1 MREISAWSIRNP
13 VPTIVLF
20 LFLMLAGAVAFTKL
34 RINNMPDV
42 DIPTVT
48 VSVSWSGAAPTE
60 METQITRLIEDSVA
74 GLGNV
79 DHIRSTVSEG
89 SSSTSVEFAIG
100 TDIDR
105 ATDDVRNAVSSVR
118 ANLPQDVLE
127 PTVRRIDN
135 TGQPILTF
143 VVDAPSMQPDDLSW
157 FIDNDVAKSVLS
169 VNGVSKIVRSGG
181 VDREIRIRLD
191 PDRLMALGITAS
203 EVSERLKNENVNQ
216 PGGRTTLGSAEQAIR
231 TIGSV
236 TEIEQLAEMR
246 LSLSDGRS
254 VMLSD
259 LGVVESSWAEPRQ
272 RARLDGKEVI
282 GFSVY
287 RSVGTGEV
295 KVAQGVRSRIAAFAA
310 AHPEVSIREVTSSTA
325 WVLEGYDAALEALL
339 IGALLSVVVVWAFLR
354 DTRATLISSFALPM
368 SLIPTFAVMY
378 ALNQSLNN
386 ISLLGIALVVGIL
399 VDDAIVEIE
408 NIVRHMR
415 QSGKST
421 YESALEAADEIGLA
435 VAATTF
441 SIIAVFMPVGFMP
454 GIPGQIFKAFA
465 IAVCTSVFFSLIV
478 ARMLTPLMGAYLMRS
493 HGKEPDEPAWV
504 SRYIPILKWTLRHR
518 WITIF
523 AGIAFFA
530 TSLSLLR
537 YLPSDFMPAT
547 DRGRSMLAIELAPGA
562 TLAETDAATQ
572 KAVALLRKRKEVAS
586 VYAALGTQT
595 SSGPGGGSTT
605 AGEVRTANV
614 TVNLVPRGERRLSQQ
629 QFEAEVGPEL
639 AQIPGARVRF
649 GADGPS
655 GAKIQIT
662 LLSGDAET
670 LSRTVSQLTREMQA
684 TAGLQNAGSTASL
697 ARPELQIVPKADKA
711 AVLGVSTTTI
721 AQTANIATL
730 GDTDQNLPKFNLK
743 DRQIAI
749 RVMFDE
755 EARAD
760 VARIASLQIPTS
772 NGTVPLSSVADINLG
787 SGPNQIDRVDRWRS
801 ETVEAE
807 LVGITIGQAE
817 ALVSE
822 LPAIKDLP
830 AAVTRKPAGD
840 SERMQEL
847 FSGFALA
854 IGSGIVLLLFVL
866 ALLFN
871 GFLQPVT
878 ILTALPLSLGGALG
892 LMIATGTALSMPA
905 LIGLL
910 MLMGIAAK
918 NSILLVEYAIVAR
931 RDRGLKRS
939 AALVDA
945 ARKRA
950 RPIVMT
956 TFAMGAGMLPIALGI
971 GADAEGRAPMA
982 IAVIGGLISSTA
994 LSLIYV
1000 PAVFT
1005 VMDDFETWL
1014 GRALGHALG
1023 VETSTAASAAIAA
1036 ELAALRAELAR
1047 LQAAANKSE
1056 TTQQEYSSAAS
1067 RHAGF
1072 DNEPGAE
1079 KPGLWV

>member
-1 MREISAWSIRNP
+1 MNGISAWSIRNP

-20 LFLMLAGAVAFTKL
+20 LFMALAGVIAFQKL
-34 RINNMPDV
+34 RINNMPDI

-48 VSVSWSGAAPTE
+48 VSVSWSGAAPSE

-105 ATDDVRNAVSSVR
+105 ATDDVRNAVSSIR
-118 ANLPQDVLE
+118 SNLPQDVLE
-127 PTVRRIDN
+127 PVVRRVDN

-143 VVDAPSMQPDDLSW
+143 VVDAPQMQPDDLSW
-157 FIDNDVAKSVLS
+157 FIDNDVAKAVLS
-169 VNGVSKIVRSGG
+169 VNGVSKIVRAGG
-181 VDREIRIRLD
+181 VDREIRIRLN
-191 PDRLMALGITAS
+191 PDRLMALGVTAS
-203 EVSERLKNENVNQ
+203 EVSAQLKSENINQ

-231 TIGSV
+231 TIGSAADV
-236 TEIEQLAEMR
+236 DTLAEMR
-246 LSLSDGRS
+246 LALSDGRT
-254 VMLSD
+254 VKLSD
-259 LGVVESSWAEPRQ
+259 LGLVESSWAEPRQ
-272 RARLDGKEVI
+272 RARLDGQEVI

-295 KVAQGVRSRIAAFAA
+295 KVAQNVRARIAAFAA
-310 AHPEVSIREVTSSTA
+310 AHPQVNVREVTSSTA

-339 IGALLSVVVVWAFLR
+339 LGALLAVVVVWAFLR
-354 DTRATLISSFALPM
+354 DTRATLISSVALPM

-378 ALNQSLNN
+378 VLNQSLNN

-421 YESALEAADEIGLA
+421 YDAAIEAADEIGLA
-435 VAATTF
+435 VVATTF

-465 IAVCTSVFFSLIV
+465 IAVCTSVFFSLVV
-478 ARMLTPLMGAYLMRS
+478 ARMLTPLMGAYLMKA
-493 HGKEPDEPAWV
+493 HGQEPDEPGWI
-504 SRYIPILKWTLRHR
+504 SRYIPVLEWTLRHR

-530 TSLSLLR
+530 LSVSLLR
-537 YLPSDFMPAT
+537 FLPTDFMPAT
-547 DRGRSMLAIELAPGA
+547 DRGRSTLAIELAPGA
-562 TLAETDAATQ
+562 TLAETDTATQ
-572 KAVALLRKRKEVAS
+572 KAVALIKARPEVAS
-586 VYAALGTQT
+586 VYAALGTET
-595 SSGPGGGSTT
+595 SSGPGGASNV
-605 AGEVRTANV
+605 AGEVRKSTV
-614 TVNLVPRGERRLSQQ
+614 TINLVPRSDRTLSQQ
-629 QFEAEVGPEL
+629 QFESQLGPEL
-639 AQIPGARVRF
+639 GKIAGARVRF
-649 GADGPS
+649 GAEGSS

-662 LLSGDAET
+662 LLSDDPDA
-670 LSRTVSQLTREMQA
+670 LAQTVTQLTREIQA
-684 TAGLQNAGSTASL
+684 LPGFHNAGSTSSL
-697 ARPELQIVPKADKA
+697 ARPEIQIVPKADKA
-711 AVLGVSTTTI
+711 ASLGVSTT
-721 AQTANIATL
+721 ALAKTANIATL
-730 GDTDQNLPKFNLK
+730 GDADQNLPKFNLK
-743 DRQIAI
+743 DRQISI
-749 RVMFDE
+749 RVMLDDQ
-755 EARAD
+755 ARSD
-760 VARIASLQIPTS
+760 LERIASLQVPAAS
-772 NGTVPLSSVADINLG
+772 GTLPLSSVADINLG
-787 SGPNQIDRVDRWRS
+787 AGPNQIDRVDRWRS

-807 LVGITIGQAE
+807 LAGLTIGQAE
-817 ALVSE
+817 ALVAN
-822 LPAIKDLP
+822 LPAIKNLP
-830 AAVTRKPAGD
+830 ASVTRRPAGD

-878 ILTALPLSLGGALG
+878 ILTALPLALGGAVT
-892 LMIATGTALSMPA
+892 LMIATRTSLSMPA
-905 LIGLL
+905 LIGIL

-931 RDRGLKRS
+931 RDHGMTRS

-950 RPIVMT
+950 RPIIMT

-971 GADAEGRAPMA
+971 GADAESRAPMA
-982 IAVIGGLISSTA
+982 IAVIGGLLSSTA

-1005 VMDDFETWL
+1005 VMDDLENWL
-1014 GRALGHALG
+1014 GFKCRRLL
-1023 VETSTAASAAIAA
+1023 SNSAF
-1036 ELAALRAELAR
+1036 AR
-1047 LQAAANKSE
+1047 
-1056 TTQQEYSSAAS
+1056 
-1067 RHAGF
+1067 
-1072 DNEPGAE
+1072 
-1079 KPGLWV
+1079 